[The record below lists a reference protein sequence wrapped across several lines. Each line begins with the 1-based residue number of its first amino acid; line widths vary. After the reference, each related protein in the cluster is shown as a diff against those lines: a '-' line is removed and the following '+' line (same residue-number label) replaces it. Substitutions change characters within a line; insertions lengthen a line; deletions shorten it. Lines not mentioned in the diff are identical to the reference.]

1 MSDWIKAMNPTA
13 PVTTEAEAL
22 RAGRASAISIFI
34 GAAVGAVSMAWTA
47 MNPQVLDSA
56 VARMG
61 ADNADAAAMA
71 ATAGQ
76 AALWLGAAMV
86 VIQLVLGW
94 VQWREPRKVI
104 AIIFLLLL
112 AYGILSTLASPMM
125 AGMVPNMPVIP
136 MWQIAVS
143 LVIMAFQVVLHFA
156 GLRGMKKLDA
166 LQMDAAR

>member
-13 PVTTEAEAL
+13 PITTEAEAL
-22 RAGRASAISIFI
+22 RAGRASAVSIFI
-34 GAAVGAVSMAWTA
+34 GAAVGAASMGWTA

-61 ADNADAAAMA
+61 ADSADAAAMA

-104 AIIFLLLL
+104 AIVFLLLL
-112 AYGILSTLASPMM
+112 AYGILSTLAAPMM

-136 MWQIAVS
+136 MWQIILS
-143 LVIMAFQVVLHFA
+143 LVIMVLQTVLHVA
-156 GLRGMKKLDA
+156 GLRGIKKLDT
-166 LQMDAAR
+166 LQMAAAR